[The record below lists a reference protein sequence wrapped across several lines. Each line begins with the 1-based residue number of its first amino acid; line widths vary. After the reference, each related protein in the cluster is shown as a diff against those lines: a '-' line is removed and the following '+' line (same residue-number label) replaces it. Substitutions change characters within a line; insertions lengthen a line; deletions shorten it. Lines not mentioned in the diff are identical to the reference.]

1 MTFYS
6 MTSTIND
13 AYDLQELDEQAEAA
27 GANAV
32 DGAVN
37 TKMAGIAPTPQVAPA
52 PASWREAQAT

>member
-37 TKMAGIAPTPQVAPA
+37 TKMAGIAPTQVAPA